1 MLRVAPSTMRL
12 TSQFSGRIGADNV
25 VRCPFPD
32 VTIPDKNLCSFL
44 FERFD
49 QFSQSTALVDA
60 VSGREVTYQQLHEE
74 TARVCSGLS
83 RVGFGRGDV
92 LVLVSPNSLEYPNLF
107 LATLAMGGVVSTCNP
122 SFTADELAFQF
133 KNSGC
138 KIVATIPSILP
149 TVQQAAEKASVK
161 QIIVVDDSNQKHRD
175 LISYRSLLQDTGSRF
190 QVVEVN
196 SKEEIA
202 VLPYSSGTT
211 GFPKGVMLTHHNVVS
226 NICQI
231 GHSETTGLERFQP
244 LLGILPFFHI
254 YGMVTVLFNS
264 ILNGA
269 KTVVLPKFEPEM
281 FLSAIQRYKPTI
293 GHIVP
298 PIVLFLAKHPQ
309 VAKYDL
315 SSMKRVITGA
325 APLGGDIVQAAR
337 DRLGIKFQQAYGLT
351 ETSPATHIMPVSIC
365 ETKPQSVG
373 PPVMNQLVK
382 VTDVSSGK
390 VLGAEQDGE
399 IMIRGPN
406 IMKGYLNQPDATK
419 ATITDD
425 GWLLTGDIGHYD
437 QDGHFYITDRLK
449 ELIKVKGFQ
458 VAPAELEALLQH
470 HPKISDAAVV
480 GIPHERLG
488 EAPKGFVV
496 RGDSSL
502 TEEEVQLFV
511 KEKVSEHKWLAGGV
525 EFIEQVPKSA
535 SGKILRRNLKKI
547 SV

>member
-1 MLRVAPSTMRL
+1 MR
-12 TSQFSGRIGADNV
+12 G
-25 VRCPFPD
+25 PFPD
-32 VTIPDKNLCSFL
+32 ASIPEKNLCGFL
-44 FERFD
+44 FDRIDE
-49 QFSQSTALVDA
+49 FSQSTALVDA

-74 TARVCSGLS
+74 TARVSSGLS
-83 RVGFGRGDV
+83 RVGFGGGDV

-107 LATLAMGGVVSTCNP
+107 LGALAMGGVVSTCNP
-122 SFTADELAFQF
+122 TFTTDELAFQF
-133 KNSGC
+133 KNSRS
-138 KIVATIPSILP
+138 KIVATIPGLLP
-149 TVQQAAEKASVK
+149 TVEPAAKKANVK
-161 QIIVVDDSNQKHRD
+161 QIIVIDDSDQKHPD
-175 LISYRSLLQDTGSRF
+175 FISYRSLLQDTGSQF
-190 QVVEVN
+190 QIAGVD
-196 SKEEIA
+196 SKKEIA

-211 GFPKGVMLTHHNVVS
+211 GFPKGVMLTHHNIVS
-226 NICQI
+226 NISQI
-231 GHSETTGLERFQP
+231 GHPETTGLERFQT

-269 KTVVLPKFEPEM
+269 KTVVLSKFEPQT
-281 FLSAIQRYKPTI
+281 FLSAIERYKPTF

-298 PIVLFLAKHPQ
+298 PIVLFLAKHPE

-315 SSMKRVITGA
+315 SSMNRVMTGA

-373 PPVMNQLVK
+373 PPVMNEQVK
-382 VTDVSSGK
+382 VVDVSSGK
-390 VLGAEQDGE
+390 VLDANQEGE

-406 IMKGYLNQPDATK
+406 IMKGYLNRPDATK
-419 ATITDD
+419 ATITDE
-425 GWLLTGDIGHYD
+425 GWLLTGDIGYYD
-437 QDGHFYITDRLK
+437 HDGHFFITDRLK

-470 HPKISDAAVV
+470 HPKIIDAAVV

-488 EAPKGFVV
+488 EAPKAFVV
-496 RGDSSL
+496 RGNSSL
-502 TEEEVQLFV
+502 TEEEVQQFV
-511 KEKVSEHKWLAGGV
+511 KEKVSEHKWLTGGV

-535 SGKILRRNLKKI
+535 SGKILRRKLKK
-547 SV
+547 